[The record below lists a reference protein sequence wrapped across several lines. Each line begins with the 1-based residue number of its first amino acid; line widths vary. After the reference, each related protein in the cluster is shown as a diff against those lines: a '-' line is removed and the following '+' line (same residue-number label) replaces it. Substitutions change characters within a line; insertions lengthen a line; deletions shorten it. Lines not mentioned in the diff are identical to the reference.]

1 LFIFLFRYARP
12 KNRPETHDSAQLDA
26 QNTQRSQEMWGS
38 ACRKWGYLKTA
49 ASSGTAR
56 KAAPQ
61 IGFERQKSQQKDC
74 KGLYVSQKSPTSFD
88 RKGFESIRM
97 DRLDRQNPAGSG
109 QALAGPEARPL
120 VAPQR
125 DRRIHAR
132 RPA

>member
-97 DRLDRQNPAGSG
+97 ADSTGKI
-109 QALAGPEARPL
+109 
-120 VAPQR
+120 QR
-125 DRRIHAR
+125 GVAR
-132 RPA
+132 RSPVPKPAR